1 MYYYVDHTSR
11 FERNTGIQRCVRA
24 IASGLIEAGVSLTP
38 VVWNRSRLDLQRA
51 SDQALDHLSRWHGPD
66 ADAWSEQGHEPWLL
80 IVELVSGPSNPSAAQ
95 LRAAAD
101 RHGLKLAWV
110 FHDAIPL
117 RWASLYGAGARA
129 TASHHA
135 TYMAGLAAAD
145 LVLANSHTTAQHL
158 IAFLKQQ
165 HLPHGHVQALP
176 LAEQFRGVQRIRP
189 AIGTGTVHAPQ
200 RLLCV
205 GSLEP
210 RKNHRNLL
218 KAVAW
223 LCAQASFPAE
233 LVLVGWPNDPRVVS
247 LVERVLQRDVPV
259 RWEPDADDARLA
271 ELYHW
276 CDATVV
282 ASLEEGFGLPV
293 AESLWFGKPCLTQ
306 DQGALGELVR
316 DGGCWPLQVQDWRQL
331 AQGLA
336 QWLGNPSLQRQV
348 LVQLRRRELRT
359 WRDYAAELLSR
370 LAGCHESSWRQ
381 RLTPSP

>member
-1 MYYYVDHTSR
+1 MDR
-11 FERNTGIQRCVRA
+11 R
-24 IASGLIEAGVSLTP
+24 
-38 VVWNRSRLDLQRA
+38 
-51 SDQALDHLSRWHGPD
+51 RWHGPD
-66 ADAWSEQGHEPWLL
+66 AAAWSEQGSEPWLL
-80 IVELVSGPSNPSAAQ
+80 IVELVSGPHNPSAAQ

-117 RWASLYGAGARA
+117 RWASLYGAGASA
-129 TASHHA
+129 TARYHA
-135 TYMAGLAAAD
+135 TYMAGLANAD
-145 LVLANSHTTAQHL
+145 LVLANSHATAQHL
-158 IAFLKQQ
+158 IAFLHQQ
-165 HLPHGHVQALP
+165 RLPHAQVQALP
-176 LAEQFRGVQRIRP
+176 LAEQFRGVQRLRP
-189 AIGTGTVHAPQ
+189 TMGAGTVHAPQ

-223 LCAQASFPAE
+223 LWAQASFPAE

-247 LVERVLQRDVPV
+247 LVERVLQLDGPV

-306 DQGALGELVR
+306 HQGALGELAR
-316 DGGCWPLQVQDWRQL
+316 QGGCWPLQVQDWRQL

-336 QWLGNPSLQRQV
+336 QWLGDPTSHSRALAE
-348 LVQLRRRELRT
+348 LRSRELRT
-359 WRDYAAELLSR
+359 WGDYAAELLRR
-370 LAGCHESSWRQ
+370 LAGCQDSSSRQ
-381 RLTPSP
+381 RLTPSL